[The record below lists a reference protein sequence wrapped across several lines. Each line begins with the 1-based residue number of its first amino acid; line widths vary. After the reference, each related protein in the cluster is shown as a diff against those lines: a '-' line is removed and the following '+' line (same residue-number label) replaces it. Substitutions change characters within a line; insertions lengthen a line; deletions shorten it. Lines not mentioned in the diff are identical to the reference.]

1 MKSFLVFIAAAVG
14 IWCLWKLIALI
25 FNRAVRWWYARRY
38 RRIITSREK
47 IHTS

>member
-1 MKSFLVFIAAAVG
+1 MKSFLVFIAA
-14 IWCLWKLIALI
+14 KLIALI